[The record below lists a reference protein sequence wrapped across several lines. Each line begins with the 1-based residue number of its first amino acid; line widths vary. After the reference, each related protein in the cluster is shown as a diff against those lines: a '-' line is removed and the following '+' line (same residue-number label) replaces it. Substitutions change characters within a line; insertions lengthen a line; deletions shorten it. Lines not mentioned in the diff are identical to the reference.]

1 MLPSPRI
8 LTIERSADRITLLAV
23 DKPSGWVAHATRP
36 DEPADLR
43 AWLQQQGHPG
53 CAPLHRLDR
62 GTSGV
67 LLFSPDPAIRA
78 QLGAELT
85 AGTITKRYLALV
97 IGHARRKGIIR
108 TALDGRRAVTRYGL
122 AERLGGFS
130 LLRVRPQTGRKHQI
144 RRHLHSIGLPVVGDD
159 RYRPARFRAVPGY
172 PERLFLHAYQL
183 ILPDGRTFES
193 PLPQVLSGCLE
204 ALRGGPRGEAPQGE
218 ALQGEP
224 PQGGVPQDA
233 ADSLSNAPGAAD
245 SLSNAPG
252 AADSLSN
259 APG

>member
-1 MLPSPRI
+1 MPPQPHI
-8 LTIERSADRITLLAV
+8 LTIERSAGRITLLAI

-43 AWLQQQGHPG
+43 AWLADQGHRG

-67 LLFSPDPAIRA
+67 LLFSPDPKIRA
-78 QLGAELT
+78 ELGA
-85 AGTITKRYLALV
+85 AFAANAITKIYLALV
-97 IGHARRKGIIR
+97 FGHARRKGILR
-108 TALDGRRAVTRYGL
+108 PPLDGREAVTRYGL

-172 PERLFLHAYQL
+172 PERLFLHAHRL
-183 ILPDGRTFES
+183 VLPDGRTFES
-193 PLPQVLSGCLE
+193 PLPEALERCLE
-204 ALRGGPRGEAPQGE
+204 ALRAGDRHRSSQQA
-218 ALQGEP
+218 
-224 PQGGVPQDA
+224 
-233 ADSLSNAPGAAD
+233 
-245 SLSNAPG
+245 
-252 AADSLSN
+252 
-259 APG
+259 